1 MVLHRSCPSCVI
13 GVIDVGADGR
23 GANGGNKGLQVGKLD
38 QKVVVITG
46 GNSGMGLAMAQEFS
60 RQGAKVVIFGR
71 DQETLSEAAASLAGE
86 GMAVKGDVRAVDD
99 LEALFAKVKARFGAI
114 DIVVANA
121 GGASIE
127 PFLEVSEESF
137 DTQSDI
143 NFKGVFFTVQKA
155 VPLMNDGGAVIIV
168 SSSANARAVAGMS
181 VYGAAKAA
189 VRSLARMLTLELAP
203 RKIHVNVLTPGP
215 VQTPAYS
222 RTGLS
227 AEEIAVFQQEQ
238 ALQIPLGR
246 IGKAHEMATA
256 ALFLASNDAAYV
268 AGAELVAEGGM
279 TQV

>member
-203 RKIHVNVLTPGP
+203 RKIRVNVLTPGP